1 MKEMYTEPSF
11 ELIKVL
17 GTADVITMS
26 GEDWDEESGN
36 NPFGPNQGQG

>member
-26 GEDWDEESGN
+26 GEDWDEEGGE
-36 NPFGPNQGQG
+36 GPLGPGQG